1 MIVEVVDDTPCGV
14 AVRVGRPSMTK
25 SGTEQLVVRQH
36 ERHLCRVACSLRM
49 GEQGAEQ
56 VALARSVGDGA
67 GRVEATI
74 VDCSRG
80 GLGLES
86 RVFLPRGSRML
97 VRIGTPEGGAE
108 LSVRVQRATMTDR
121 TPTYYLGVSFAG
133 SGPEH
138 ERAVA
143 ATLELAR
150 AAAPAAKGGA

>member
-1 MIVEVVDDTPCGV
+1 MN
-14 AVRVGRPSMTK
+14 K

-36 ERHLCRVACSLRM
+36 ERHICRVACSLRM
-49 GEQGAEQ
+49 ADQGADQ

-86 RVFLPRGSRML
+86 KVFFPRGSRML
-97 VRIGTPEGGAE
+97 VRVSVPGTSESVE
-108 LSVRVQRATMTDR
+108 LSVRVQRASMTDR
-121 TPTYYLGVSFAG
+121 APTYYLGVSFAG

-138 ERAVA
+138 DRAVA
-143 ATLELAR
+143 TTIDLAK
-150 AAAPAAKGGA
+150 AALAGKESA